1 MNYKKSQYLRVE
13 KLIKNGVIFNN
24 DPGNGMFKKKSYP
37 FILKDS
43 SNNLLSQYKDT
54 ILEYFDKN
62 EIAWWN
68 GKLTNHPLSSQ
79 AACINHLFPI
89 RNDKVAVLSVIKG
102 VCPDIVDVLP
112 ITSDKYLPAYIQL
125 ESVSDADHLNELSS
139 TRGSNCTSIDA
150 LIMGVHRDGRK
161 ILFPIE
167 WKYVESY
174 GNDDKAKGD
183 KGVTRLSRYTDLIN
197 NSSQLKSIS
206 HKVYYFEPFYQ
217 LMRQTLWAEQ
227 MVAHNDSETIKADDF
242 IHIHV
247 IPTDNVDL
255 LKKVYPYSGLDMER
269 TWRSHLKD
277 QSKYKIV
284 DPKVFLSPILSHPYH
299 DLIQYLDTRY
309 WL

>member
-1 MNYKKSQYLRVE
+1 MNYKQSQYLRVE
-13 KLIKNGVIFNN
+13 QLIKDGIIFNN
-24 DPGNGMFKKKSYP
+24 DPGHGVFKKKSYP
-37 FILKDS
+37 FMINDNKNNLVNQYRSDVIDYFS
-43 SNNLLSQYKDT
+43 SNR
-54 ILEYFDKN
+54 
-62 EIAWWN
+62 IAWWN

-79 AACINHLFPI
+79 VACANHLFPI
-89 RNDKVAVLSVIKG
+89 RNDKEAVLSVIKG
-102 VCPDIVDVLP
+102 VCPDIIDVFP
-112 ITSDKYLPAYIQL
+112 ILTDKHSPAYILL

-150 LIMGVHRDGRK
+150 LIWGVHLDGRK

-227 MVAHNDSETIKADDF
+227 MVAHKDSETIKADDF

-247 IPTDNVDL
+247 IPTENVDL
-255 LKKVYPYSGLDMER
+255 LKKIYPCSGMDMEN
-269 TWRSHLKD
+269 TWRNHLKD
-277 QSKYKIV
+277 QSKYRIV
-284 DPKVFLSPILSHPYH
+284 HPKDFLSPISSLPYQE
-299 DLIQYLDTRY
+299 LVQYLNTRY